1 MNIHEYQAKELLQK
15 FDVATTRGRVA
26 ATLDEAEQIARE
38 LGDIDIVVKA
48 QIHAGGR
55 GKGSFKDGFKGGVHV
70 RKTPDEVRDVAAKML
85 GQILVTHQTGPA
97 GRLVNKLLVAE
108 SADIAREIYF
118 AVLLDRATAAPLI
131 VASTEGGVEIE
142 AVAAKSPEKI
152 IREPIDPLAGL
163 QPYQAR
169 KLASQLGFESS
180 QLKNASKLF
189 EGLYR
194 TFIAYD
200 CSMIEVNPLVV
211 TNKGEVLA
219 LDAKFNFDDNA
230 LYRHPEIA
238 AMRDVAEEDPREVE
252 ASKHGLNYIG
262 LDGDIACLV
271 NGAGLAM
278 ATMDIIKFYGGEP
291 ANFLDVGGGAT
302 EEQVTEALK
311 ILIADKHVKAIL
323 VNIFGG
329 IMKVDI
335 IAQGIINAAKSVKLS
350 VPLVVRLEGTNVERG
365 KQMLKE
371 SGLALIAAD
380 DLADAAQKVVT
391 ARNRNSKSQIP
402 NPKFQ
407 LNSQI
412 PIPKW
417 TLARNDA
424 IWKTAHFGS
433 RTPFYQTTTRT
444 LANTE
449 DARQLVRASRSVAAN
464 WIEADEALSKKD
476 FLMRQ
481 KFAQKKQKRAAVS
494 CAYSTRFQRRMR
506 PVLATV
512 WQRKL
517 ASSRLSSLRSSRNL
531 ATYDFSLCAFFAL
544 RFCLDLA

>member
-26 ATLDEAEQIARE
+26 ATLDEAEQVARE

-55 GKGSFKDGFKGGVHV
+55 GKGSFKNGFKGGVHV

-97 GRLVNKLLVAE
+97 GRLVNKVLVAE

-118 AVLLDRATAAPLI
+118 AVLLDRATAAPVI

-142 AVAAKSPEKI
+142 AVATKSPEKI

-163 QPYQAR
+163 QPCQAR

-200 CSMIEVNPLVV
+200 CSMVEVNPLVV

-238 AMRDVAEEDPREVE
+238 AMRDIAEEDPREVE

-262 LDGDIACLV
+262 LDGNIACLV

-302 EEQVTEALK
+302 EEQVTEAFK
-311 ILIADKHVKAIL
+311 ILIADKKVKAIL

-329 IMKVDI
+329 IMKCDV
-335 IAQGIINAAKSVKLS
+335 IAQGIIDAAKTVKLS

-365 KQMLKE
+365 KQLLKE
-371 SGLALIAAD
+371 SGVALIAAD
-380 DLADAAQKVVT
+380 DLADAAQKAVAAAAT
-391 ARNRNSKSQIP
+391 ANLKSQIP
-402 NPKFQ
+402 DPK
-407 LNSQI
+407 
-412 PIPKW
+412 
-417 TLARNDA
+417 
-424 IWKTAHFGS
+424 
-433 RTPFYQTTTRT
+433 
-444 LANTE
+444 
-449 DARQLVRASRSVAAN
+449 
-464 WIEADEALSKKD
+464 
-476 FLMRQ
+476 
-481 KFAQKKQKRAAVS
+481 
-494 CAYSTRFQRRMR
+494 
-506 PVLATV
+506 
-512 WQRKL
+512 
-517 ASSRLSSLRSSRNL
+517 
-531 ATYDFSLCAFFAL
+531 
-544 RFCLDLA
+544 

>member
-55 GKGSFKDGFKGGVHV
+55 GKGSFKNGFKGGVHV

-85 GQILVTHQTGPA
+85 GQILVTHQTGPD
-97 GRLVNKLLVAE
+97 GRKVNKVLVAE

-118 AVLLDRATAAPLI
+118 AVLLDRATAAPVI

-142 AVAAKSPEKI
+142 SVAAKSPEKI
-152 IREPIDPLAGL
+152 IREPINPLAGL
-163 QPYQAR
+163 RPYQAR
-169 KLASQLGFESS
+169 KLTKQLGFESS

-200 CSMIEVNPLVV
+200 CSMVEVNPLVV

-230 LYRHPEIA
+230 LYRHPEIV
-238 AMRDVAEEDPREVE
+238 AMRDVAEEDPREVA

-262 LDGDIACLV
+262 LDGNIACLV

-302 EEQVTEALK
+302 EEQVTEAFK
-311 ILIADKHVKAIL
+311 ILIADKKVKAIL

-335 IAQGIINAAKSVKLS
+335 IAQGIINAAKTVKLS

-365 KQMLKE
+365 KQLLKE
-371 SGLALIAAD
+371 SGIELIAAD
-380 DLADAAQKVVT
+380 DLADAAQKVV
-391 ARNRNSKSQIP
+391 AAANSKS
-402 NPKFQ
+402 
-407 LNSQI
+407 
-412 PIPKW
+412 
-417 TLARNDA
+417 
-424 IWKTAHFGS
+424 
-433 RTPFYQTTTRT
+433 
-444 LANTE
+444 
-449 DARQLVRASRSVAAN
+449 
-464 WIEADEALSKKD
+464 
-476 FLMRQ
+476 
-481 KFAQKKQKRAAVS
+481 
-494 CAYSTRFQRRMR
+494 
-506 PVLATV
+506 
-512 WQRKL
+512 
-517 ASSRLSSLRSSRNL
+517 
-531 ATYDFSLCAFFAL
+531 
-544 RFCLDLA
+544 